1 MLYNTFKIKAIFL
14 EYKED
19 EELNK
24 YSVLLRQRKYILCQ
38 KFFDKTKKKILYKSK
53 SSERNHLTDMINVNL
68 EDSEA
73 LGVRSKEKKID
84 SLDDYIASLD
94 INEQVNFSFKIQFQ
108 MKYFLIIQDL
118 DKTGLACNNSW
129 DFALG
134 GNWKEEVYKDLY

>member
-73 LGVRSKEKKID
+73 SGVRSKEKKID

-108 MKYFLIIQDL
+108 MKYFLII
-118 DKTGLACNNSW
+118 
-129 DFALG
+129 
-134 GNWKEEVYKDLY
+134 